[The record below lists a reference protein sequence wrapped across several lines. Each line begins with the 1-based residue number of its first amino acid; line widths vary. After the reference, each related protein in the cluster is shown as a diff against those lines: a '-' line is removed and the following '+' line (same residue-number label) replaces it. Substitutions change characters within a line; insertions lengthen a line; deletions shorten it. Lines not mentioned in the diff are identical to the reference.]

1 MSAPGSEYPSSARPP
16 HRELPSKGTNPL
28 RRTSDRIESWFF
40 RFLMLVLALGL
51 PVASLR
57 AGLTTYESLMRTVQA
72 QSAERHEVTARL
84 TSDAEGAGK
93 GAGGAMQS
101 AQVRWTDRDGRERT
115 GTAPVKPGATK
126 GATARI
132 WVDRQGTITDPPMSA
147 SNATATG
154 WMVGGMTSIAVVGGV
169 LAARAGMR
177 QALDRRRYAQW
188 GAEWDLVEPRWSE
201 RFRR

>member
-1 MSAPGSEYPSSARPP
+1 MSAQGSQNPSSARPP
-16 HRELPSKGTNPL
+16 HRERPSKGANPL

-51 PVASLR
+51 PVASLS
-57 AGLTTYESLMRTVQA
+57 AGLTAYESVKRTVQA
-72 QSAERHEVTARL
+72 ESAERHEVTARL

-93 GAGGAMQS
+93 GADGAMRS
-101 AQVRWTDRDGRERT
+101 AHVRWTDRDGRERS
-115 GTAPVKPGATK
+115 GTALVKSGATK

-154 WMVGGMTSIAVVGGV
+154 LMVGGMTSIAVAGGV
-169 LAARAGMR
+169 FAARAGMR
-177 QALDRRRYAQW
+177 QVLDRRRYAQW
-188 GAEWDLVEPRWSE
+188 AAEWDLVEPRWSE